1 MNARILVVCT
11 ANACRSPLAEQL
23 LRARLGGWLPS
34 EFSVSSAGTRVAYNH
49 PACREAGR
57 LLERLGLDQAGHQP
71 RQLTRELIDDAQLVL
86 TAERDHRAAVARLAP
101 EARWRTFTLREAAA
115 LAEAARAAGP
125 RGDLYRAAS
134 AHGPAER
141 LADFVDDLNRARGL
155 VEPTFDIADGHG
167 SSARRHR
174 AALQLVDEAVAGIA
188 AGLALDRTLPQ
199 N

>member
-23 LRARLGGWLPS
+23 LRARLAGWLPT
-34 EFSVSSAGTRVAYNH
+34 EFSVSSAGTRAAYNH

-71 RQLTRELIDDAQLVL
+71 RQLTRELIDGAQLVL

-115 LAEAARAAGP
+115 LAVEAARAADP
-125 RGDLYRAAS
+125 RGDLGQAA
-134 AHGPAER
+134 PADR
-141 LADFVDDLNRARGL
+141 LADFVEELNRARGL

-167 SSARRHR
+167 SSVRRHR

>member
-23 LRARLGGWLPS
+23 LRARLAGWLPT
-34 EFSVSSAGTRVAYNH
+34 EFSVSSAGTRAAYNH

-57 LLERLGLDQAGHQP
+57 LLERLGLDQAGHRP
-71 RQLTRELIDDAQLVL
+71 RQLTREIIDDAQLVL

-115 LAEAARAAGP
+115 LTEAARAADS
-125 RGDLYRAAS
+125 RGDLGQAA
-134 AHGPAER
+134 PADR
-141 LADFVDDLNRARGL
+141 LSDFVDELNRARGL
-155 VEPTFDIADGHG
+155 VEPTLDIADGHG
-167 SSARRHR
+167 FSVRRHR

-188 AGLALDRTLPQ
+188 AGLALDRSLPQ